1 MEFAMLKWLK
11 SERPKTAPAEDPTQL
26 LDAGFA
32 AHREGD
38 VARARELYERVIAL
52 DPQHADALY
61 LLGTLELAGGGPA
74 AALERIDAAIAVRAD
89 HPAYHYTRGEA
100 LRASGRLADAEAA
113 FRRALALDDTDAD
126 WWNELGLTLE
136 AQGQPDAARDAYR
149 SALDRNA
156 DCVPAACNLA
166 NLFTRRDEPEAA
178 IALLRHALERQPES
192 LPAHLALGLA
202 QAKAGDGAGA
212 VQSFLVADNLARL
225 PGRAEALID
234 QGITFERLAWRSAAE
249 RCYRLATTA
258 RPELLA
264 GWINLSTV
272 LVADG
277 RHADALV
284 AAEQAARLAPE
295 TPVARRQHAV
305 VLAASGDLGAAE
317 ESAHAAIGLD
327 PSQAESYFVLG
338 NILAKRG
345 FLDEA
350 ENAFRK
356 ALELRPQFRDAR
368 MSLAHAMHTAG
379 RYAEAIAVL
388 DGILHDE
395 PDHPEALLNVGVAL
409 AQLGRSTEAER
420 CLQRAVELKPTLAEA
435 HVSLSN
441 LYFALSRLA
450 EGEAAARKAIAIQP
464 GNAVA
469 WMNLGTVLQQQGLVA
484 EAVDATRKVIAL
496 TPNDGFAW
504 NNLLLTLNYL
514 PDVSVDEL
522 YAEHRAFGARFDP
535 DPATVPRFDGIDRR
549 PDRPLRVGYLSPDF
563 RTHVVAFFFE
573 PVLAAHD
580 PRRVESVCYY
590 NHTIVDDT
598 TRRLRDHAQL
608 WRDVAAMN
616 DAELVRL
623 MREDRLDVV
632 VDLAG
637 HTAKSRLTAL
647 AQRVAPVQIT
657 WLGYPNTTGLA
668 QMDWRITDARADP
681 PGAEAHHTERLL
693 RLPEVFLCYEPPS
706 EAPEIADPP
715 SVSGAPLTFGV
726 FNNFPK
732 VTDPM
737 LALWARILEHTP
749 GSRLLVKTASLRDP
763 GVIALARE
771 RMRRA
776 GLDPDRVELA
786 GFTPGRREHL
796 AAVASVDVALDTF
809 PYHGTTTTC
818 ESLWMGVPVVTLA
831 GDRHASRVG
840 VSLLQHLGLDTLI
853 AHSPDQYVHIASNLA
868 NDAQLRRTL
877 RPELRGRMRAARLTD
892 TAAFVRE
899 LEAAY
904 AFAWNEA
911 MERR

>member
-1 MEFAMLKWLK
+1 MLKWLK
-11 SERPKTAPAEDPTQL
+11 SERPKTGPTEDPARL

-32 AHREGD
+32 AHGEGD
-38 VARARELYERVIAL
+38 VARAREHYQRVLAI
-52 DPQHADALY
+52 DPRHADALY
-61 LLGTLELAGGGPA
+61 LLGTLELAGGAPA
-74 AALERIDAAIAVRAD
+74 TALERIDAAIAVRAD

-100 LRASGRLADAEAA
+100 LRASGRLAEAESA

-136 AQGQPDAARDAYR
+136 ALGRPDDARDAYR
-149 SALDRNA
+149 FALDRNA
-156 DCVPAACNLA
+156 GCVTAACNLA
-166 NLFTRRDEPEAA
+166 NLLTRRDDPQAA
-178 IALLRHALERQPES
+178 IPLLRDALERQPES

-202 QAKAGDGAGA
+202 QAKAGDGAAA
-212 VQSFLVADNLARL
+212 VQSFLVADHLARL

-249 RCYRLATTA
+249 RCYRLATAA

-272 LVADG
+272 LMADG
-277 RHADALV
+277 RHEDALV

-295 TPVARRQHAV
+295 TPVARRQHAIA
-305 VLAASGDLGAAE
+305 LAASGDLSAAE
-317 ESAHAAIGLD
+317 EAAHAAIGLD
-327 PSQAESYFVLG
+327 PAQPQSYYVLG

-356 ALELRPQFRDAR
+356 ALELQPQFRDAS
-368 MSLAHAMHTAG
+368 MALANAMHAAG
-379 RYAEAIAVL
+379 RYPEAIAVL
-388 DGILHDE
+388 EGILRDE
-395 PDHPEALLNVGVAL
+395 PDHAEALLNVGVAL
-409 AQLGRSTEAER
+409 AQLNRATEAER
-420 CLQRAVELKPTLAEA
+420 CLLRAVELKPTLAEA
-435 HVSLSN
+435 LVSLSN

-450 EGEAAARKAIAIQP
+450 EGEAAARKAIDIQP
-464 GNAVA
+464 ENAVA

-484 EAVDATRKVIAL
+484 ESVDATRKVIAL
-496 TPNDGFAW
+496 TPHDGFAW

-514 PDVSVDEL
+514 PDVSAEEL
-522 YAEHRAFGARFDP
+522 FAEHLAFGAEFDP
-535 DPATVPRFDGIDRR
+535 DPATVPRFDTIDRR

-563 RTHVVAFFFE
+563 RAHVVAFFFE

-580 PRRVESVCYY
+580 PKRVETVCYY

-598 TRRLRDHAQL
+598 TRRLRQRAQL

-647 AQRVAPVQIT
+647 AQRVAPVQIA

-693 RLPEVFLCYEPPS
+693 RLPEVFLCYEPPP

-715 SVSGAPLTFGV
+715 SASGAPITFGV

-732 VTDPM
+732 VTDAM
-737 LALWARILEHTP
+737 LALWARILERTP
-749 GSRLLVKTASLRDP
+749 NSRLCIKTASLRDE
-763 GVIALARE
+763 GVLRHLRAR
-771 RMRRA
+771 MQRA
-776 GLDPDRVELA
+776 GLDLERIELA
-786 GFTPGRREHL
+786 GFTPSRREHL
-796 AAVASVDVALDTF
+796 AAVANVDIALDTF

-818 ESLWMGVPVVTLA
+818 ESLWMGVPVVTLE

-840 VSLLQHLGLDTLI
+840 VSLLEHLGLDTLI
-853 AHSPDQYVHIASNLA
+853 ARSPDEYVSIAVALA
-868 NDAQLRRTL
+868 ADPGRRASMRGTL
-877 RPELRGRMRAARLTD
+877 RERMRHAKLTD
-892 TAAFVRE
+892 VPGFTSQLEEAYRSAFRDTTE
-899 LEAAY
+899 S
-904 AFAWNEA
+904 
-911 MERR
+911 R